1 MSNSGEITWRSP
13 SNIALVKYWGKRE
26 FQLPVNPSIS
36 MTLNNS
42 YSKTTVKFN
51 KTRKRKGFTF
61 SFLFHGNKNTRFE
74 NKIRSYLNIAI
85 KDLPVLHSLQLDI
98 NSENSFPHSAGIASS
113 ASAFSSLA
121 LCLCSIENEILGIN
135 TDNKDLFRKASSL
148 ARLGSGSASRSIYGG
163 WVLWGQTTGIT
174 GSSDEYAVPLTHL
187 VHKDYCNYYDAI
199 LIVNSREKTVKSSLG
214 HKLMETNPYKDA
226 REVAANVNAVNLIN
240 ALKSGDEKTFC
251 ELVENEAANLHAMFL
266 TSKPF
271 FVLIKPETLHI
282 INRLIQFRDKTGL
295 MFSFT
300 LDAGP
305 NIHVI
310 YPGKIREMMLSFI
323 KSDLLPFC
331 ENEMWI
337 DDKIGKGPELIYV

>member
-26 FQLPVNPSIS
+26 LQLPLNPSVS

-51 KTRKRKGFTF
+51 KIRKRKGFTF
-61 SFLFHGNKNTRFE
+61 SFLFHGKNNTRFE
-74 NKIRSYLNIAI
+74 KKISSFLNIAI
-85 KDLPVLHSLQLDI
+85 KNLPVLHSLHLDI

-113 ASAFSSLA
+113 ASAYSSLA
-121 LCLCSIENEILGIN
+121 LCLCSIENEIQGTN
-135 TDNKDLFRKASSL
+135 MDKKDFFRKASSL

-163 WVLWGQTTGIT
+163 WTLWGQTTEIT

-187 VHKDYCNYYDAI
+187 VHKNFYNYHDAI
-199 LIVNSREKTVKSSLG
+199 LIVNSKEKPVKSSLG
-214 HKLMETNPYKDA
+214 HKLMETNPYKNA
-226 REVAANVNAVNLIN
+226 REVTANANAVNLLN

-251 ELVENEAANLHAMFL
+251 ELVESEAANLQAMFL

-282 INRLIQFRDKTGL
+282 INRLLQFRDKAGL

-310 YPGKIREMMLSFI
+310 YPEKIREMMLVFI

-337 DDKIGKGPELIYV
+337 DDKIGKGPELIYE